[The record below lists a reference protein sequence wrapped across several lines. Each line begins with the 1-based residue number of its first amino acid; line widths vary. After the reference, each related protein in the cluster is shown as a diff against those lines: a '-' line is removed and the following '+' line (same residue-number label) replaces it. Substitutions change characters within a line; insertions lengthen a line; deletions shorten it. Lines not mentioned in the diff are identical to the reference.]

1 MVLYFY
7 MTHLIKNKQEFIKSC
22 FPSIVGPRDTF
33 DLSEVGN
40 IFRIIDRGY
49 LDSGIINQLIMGYIN
64 NDSSVFYESKTS
76 KILLLTEKDITKEI
90 DLEKLLIDAIA
101 PEWGRMF

>member
-1 MVLYFY
+1 

-49 LDSGIINQLIMGYIN
+49 LDSCIMNQFIMGYIN
-64 NDSSVFYESKTS
+64 NDSSFFYEQKTS
-76 KILLLTEKDITKEI
+76 KRLLLTEKDIIKGI
-90 DLEKLLIDAIA
+90 DIKTLLIEAIA
-101 PEWGRMF
+101 PEYK